1 MSRASLSRN
10 GGGGVMVEPLLRSQQ
25 VGKSFGGLIAVEAV
39 DLELYAGQI
48 HAVIGPN
55 GAGKS
60 TLLAVLAGDLGPTT
74 GHVFLGDTNIT
85 AFSVEARTRLGIGR
99 TYQRSAVVPGFTAL
113 AMAQLAASRRVRPR
127 WHLLKPTEWLVEV
140 SALARAAI
148 ARVGLSERASV
159 TTDVL
164 SHGERRRLEIAA
176 VLALGPRILLLDEP
190 LAGLG
195 PEEAREITG
204 LITDLKREC
213 AVMLIEHDIDVV
225 FSVADC
231 ITVLDNGRVIA
242 SGSPECVRAS
252 AAVQQAY
259 LGREEVA

>member
-1 MSRASLSRN
+1 
-10 GGGGVMVEPLLRSQQ
+10 MVEPLLRSQRI
-25 VGKSFGGLIAVEAV
+25 GKSFGGLIAVDSV
-39 DLELYAGQI
+39 DLELYGGQI

-60 TLLAVLAGDLGPTT
+60 TLLAVLAGDLSPTM

-85 AFSVEARTRLGIGR
+85 TFSVEVRTRLGIGR

-113 AMAQLAASRRVRPR
+113 AMAQLAASRQVRPR
-127 WHLLKPTEWLVEV
+127 WHLLKPTNWLHDASRVANE
-140 SALARAAI
+140 AI
-148 ARVGLSERASV
+148 WRVGLTDRAHV
-159 TTDVL
+159 MTDVL

-195 PEEAREITG
+195 PDEARDITA
-204 LITDLKREC
+204 LITDLKRDC
-213 AVMLIEHDIDVV
+213 AIMLIEHDIDVV

-242 SGSPECVRAS
+242 SGSPERVRAS
-252 AAVQQAY
+252 AEVQRAY
-259 LGREEVA
+259 LGHERVD